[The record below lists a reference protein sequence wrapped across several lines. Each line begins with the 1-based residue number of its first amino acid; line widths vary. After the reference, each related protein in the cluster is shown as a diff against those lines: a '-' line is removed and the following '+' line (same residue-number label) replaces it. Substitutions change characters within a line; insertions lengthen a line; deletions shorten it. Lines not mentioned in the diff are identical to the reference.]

1 MPALT
6 RNKKKAA
13 TKSPTPPTK
22 QVTNSKA
29 PPSKIQKKPQTSTL
43 KKGAKSQNKPPLK
56 KQKKEV
62 VEEEPLED
70 DEDDVSTDE
79 ESEELDESD
88 DGEKGSNALFS
99 DDDDDEE
106 EENDD
111 DEETLGDDFLV
122 GSGDEDEEGP
132 SDADSDSDDNDI
144 VRKSDA
150 IDRQLAKDKKDAA
163 AEVRDNIK
171 QDGPDEE
178 LEHDA
183 FRLPTEEVTFFM
195 CNILCLALVLAISN
209 CCYYP
214 SLSRSLQKKLV
225 VHQIFLYLRVELKIV
240 SIIPK
245 FIALLLL
252 NVGVMVIVL
261 DLTSN
266 G

>member
-29 PPSKIQKKPQTSTL
+29 PPSKIQKKPQTSTS

-99 DDDDDEE
+99 DDDDEE

-225 VHQIFLYLRVELKIV
+225 VHQIFLYLRVELKRV